1 MAVYDSLH
9 RYSFLLMCSMSES
22 IQKVFLKKR
31 LAQEMTI
38 MSNRKIS
45 SANNY
50 QRHFSSDASR
60 SKYSQAET
68 NYCRFAAA
76 EMARRKRE
84 SQSREKREDALVWML
99 MYSSIE
105 RYAEQRKEL
114 GYNWCPPHAENYIE
128 LTCGRAVLSNYTK
141 NIDLI
146 DLDILKIK
154 YPIRFAMAELVV
166 KLDLYEHVN
175 FIGGLVARF
184 EKYPSWRD
192 VLEDE
197 YSSFKKKKSNGW
209 RVIHK
214 PSENLKNLQRAIH
227 LRLSRVVYPH
237 SSCHGFVAKRSNLTN
252 AHDHIG
258 KKLILR
264 VDIKNAF
271 DTSSQVMVN
280 RAIKNV
286 FHFFSLSSKAVDLLG
301 HIVTFKNSLPTGAPT
316 SPVLL
321 NAILH
326 NFDKEVSRICSER
339 SLKYTRYADDIVV
352 SGEML
357 GGMQEVVEEGLRELG
372 FELNNRKTKLMPYWR
387 KQKVTGVVVNVR
399 LNLERD
405 ARRKLRAAVHSWIKT
420 GTAYLNGAQVNAQ
433 MLRGHISYA
442 IGVNKSWGQ
451 KLLWQLSS
459 GTED

>member
-1 MAVYDSLH
+1 
-9 RYSFLLMCSMSES
+9 
-22 IQKVFLKKR
+22 
-31 LAQEMTI
+31 
-38 MSNRKIS
+38 MSNRES
-45 SANNY
+45 LSANDY
-50 QRHFSSDASR
+50 QRQFKSAKEKSE
-60 SKYSQAET
+60 YSHVET
-68 NYCRFAAA
+68 AYCRFAAA

-105 RYAEQRKEL
+105 RYAEKRKEL
-114 GYNWCPPHAENYIE
+114 GHTWCPPHAKNYIE
-128 LTCGRAVLSNYTK
+128 LSCGRAVLSNYTN
-141 NIDLI
+141 NIDLL

-154 YPIRFAMAELVV
+154 YPLRFAMAELVV

-197 YSSFKKKKSNGW
+197 YSSFKKKKLNGW

-227 LRLSRVVYPH
+227 LRLSRAVYPH
-237 SSCHGFVAKRSNLTN
+237 SSCHGFVVKRSNLTN

-258 KKLILR
+258 KRFVLR
-264 VDIKNAF
+264 VDIKRAF
-271 DTSSQVMVN
+271 ETSSQAMVN
-280 RAIKNV
+280 SAIKNV
-286 FHFFSLSSKAVDLLG
+286 FHFFSLSNKAVNLLG
-301 HIVTFKNSLPTGAPT
+301 HLVTFKNSLPTGAPT

-321 NAILH
+321 NSILH
-326 NFDKEVSRICSER
+326 NFDNDMSRICNER

-352 SGEML
+352 SGGSL
-357 GGMQEVVEEGLRELG
+357 GGMQEVVEEGLRQLG

-387 KQKVTGVVVNVR
+387 TQKITGVVVNVR
-399 LNLERD
+399 LNLD
-405 ARRKLRAAVHSWIKT
+405 KDTRRKLRAAVHSWSKT
-420 GTAYLNGAQVNAQ
+420 GTAYLNGAQVNAP

-451 KLLWQLSS
+451 KLLSQLSS